1 MFTRNER
8 MRSIK
13 VSEIVVVLH
22 MKMTAL
28 ALELDQLAITRG
40 TELHYEGSA
49 ASPTGQGK
57 SIAF

>member
-1 MFTRNER
+1 MKEWEVY
-8 MRSIK
+8 K
-13 VSEIVVVLH
+13 VSEIVVLH

-49 ASPTGQGK
+49 ASSAGQGK